1 MRNALRLMLYALRF
15 TPYAL
20 RLIWPMRYILLTGWT
35 VVLFMMAGFVPRF
48 HNDHK
53 TLEIGAAAPDFQL
66 KGVDDKTY
74 NLASFKNA
82 EVLVIVFT
90 CNHCPTAQAYE
101 DRLIKLTSDYA
112 NKSVAV
118 VAINPNDP
126 ASLRLDELDF
136 SDLGDSFEEMKIR
149 AKEKKFNFP
158 YLYDGETEI
167 ASKAYGPIAT
177 PHVFIF
183 DKDRKLRYEGR
194 VDDMEN
200 PFKTPTST
208 DARNAIEALIN
219 HREVP
224 VKTTKVFG
232 CSVKWSEKKE
242 LVQKAKEAW
251 AKEPVHLN
259 LMNEDSIKSMMKNSS
274 GKLRL
279 IYVWEIQSLPSVQ
292 SFPDLISI
300 NRMYRDRDFELI
312 TVCIDE
318 QSKKD
323 LLLQFL
329 QKQEASN
336 SNYLISTDNKNKI
349 TRAINPL
356 WQGEF
361 PYTMLVEPGGEI
373 VYSKEGAVDPAK
385 LKTIIVNNHLI
396 GRYP

>member
-1 MRNALRLMLYALRF
+1 MK
-15 TPYAL
+15 
-20 RLIWPMRYILLTGWT
+20 YILLAGYTCII
-35 VVLFMMAGFVPRF
+35 LIMAGFVPLPF
-48 HNDHK
+48 DEHK

-74 NLASFKNA
+74 SLASFKNA

-158 YLYDGETEI
+158 YLYDGDTET

-200 PFKTPTST
+200 PFQ
-208 DARNAIEALIN
+208 NA
-219 HREVP
+219 
-224 VKTTKVFG
+224 
-232 CSVKWSEKKE
+232 
-242 LVQKAKEAW
+242 
-251 AKEPVHLN
+251 
-259 LMNEDSIKSMMKNSS
+259 
-274 GKLRL
+274 
-279 IYVWEIQSLPSVQ
+279 
-292 SFPDLISI
+292 
-300 NRMYRDRDFELI
+300 
-312 TVCIDE
+312 DE
-318 QSKKD
+318 
-323 LLLQFL
+323 
-329 QKQEASN
+329 
-336 SNYLISTDNKNKI
+336 Y
-349 TRAINPL
+349 
-356 WQGEF
+356 
-361 PYTMLVEPGGEI
+361 
-373 VYSKEGAVDPAK
+373 
-385 LKTIIVNNHLI
+385 
-396 GRYP
+396 